1 MSDGTDHVASAD
13 YVQHADYRWLR
24 PTSDRRCPTVVLLH
38 GLGGRAEQPLA
49 YVPDELELPVVAPD
63 LRGHGRTRYVG
74 PPDGFTFT
82 TMADDV
88 TALLDRF
95 DIGGPLLLVGVSMG
109 AGVAIRIAHDAPDRV
124 LGVLAIRPA
133 WCHEASPPNL
143 SAYPLI
149 AALLRRDGPAM
160 GLSAFAGT
168 STYREILDS
177 SPAAARS
184 ALDQFTSPYAVE
196 RAARLEWMPRS
207 VPYDNP
213 SDLAAV
219 TAPTV
224 VLGAAGD
231 PVHPLGMAQEWA
243 ANLPF
248 GEYGEL
254 AARDV
259 DPSGQA
265 RQIRNATA
273 DFLRPHGYG
282 RTL

>member
-1 MSDGTDHVASAD
+1 MSDGIDGVTSAD
-13 YVQHADYRWLR
+13 YVERADYRWLR
-24 PTSDRRCPTVVLLH
+24 PTNDRQYPTVVLLH

-49 YVPDELELPVVAPD
+49 YVPDDLELPVLAPD

-74 PPDGFTFT
+74 PSDGFTFT
-82 TMADDV
+82 TMAEDV
-88 TALLDRF
+88 TALLDRL

-109 AGVAIRIAHDAPDRV
+109 AAIAIRIACDAPDRV
-124 LGVLAIRPA
+124 IGILAIRPA

-160 GLSAFAGT
+160 GLSAFTAT

-177 SPAAARS
+177 SPVAARS
-184 ALDQFTSPYAVE
+184 ARDQFTNPYAVE
-196 RAARLEWMPRS
+196 RAARLERMPRS
-207 VPYDNP
+207 VPYGGP

-219 TAPTV
+219 RAPTV

-231 PVHPLGMAQEWA
+231 PVHPLAMAHEWA
-243 ANLPF
+243 ANLPVA
-248 GEYGEL
+248 EYGEL
-254 AARDV
+254 VARDV
-259 DPSGQA
+259 DPTGQA
-265 RQIRNATA
+265 RQIRYATA
-273 DFLRPHGYG
+273 EFLRPHRYG